1 MKFTGIEHLPAE
13 SHPPID
19 GCYINFQKM
28 FTFADLHSL
37 GVRNRIFYLS
47 LMVNEEKAKPN
58 QNLINVLYH
67 RARGVFMDKRILVIE
82 DEPAIQKI
90 LFEPLVAAGYE
101 VTTASDG
108 LEGINAF
115 HRGAFDLILLDIMLP
130 KIDGYAVCEMIRQES
145 NIPIILLTALDA
157 EDDQIKG
164 FDLLADDYITKPF
177 SVRLVLKRVEALL
190 RRTAAEDDA
199 GVIRYKEITLNETER
214 QVFVSENEIVLT
226 HLEFEILL
234 LLMKNPGRVFSR
246 DDLLNLVW
254 GYEYVADEKG
264 VNFHIMNLRK
274 KLNVGCIETVRGVGY
289 KIAKENP

>member
-1 MKFTGIEHLPAE
+1 
-13 SHPPID
+13 
-19 GCYINFQKM
+19 
-28 FTFADLHSL
+28 
-37 GVRNRIFYLS
+37 
-47 LMVNEEKAKPN
+47 
-58 QNLINVLYH
+58 
-67 RARGVFMDKRILVIE
+67 MDKRILVIE

-90 LFEPLVAAGYE
+90 LLEPLVAAGYE

-108 LEGINAF
+108 LEGITAF
-115 HRGAFDLILLDIMLP
+115 RGGSFDLILLDIMLP
-130 KIDGYAVCEMIRQES
+130 KIGGYAVCEMIRQTS
-145 NIPIILLTALDA
+145 KIPIILLTALDT

-190 RRTAAEDDA
+190 RRTSAEDDA
-199 GVIRYKEITLNETER
+199 GVILYREIALNEVGR
-214 QVFVSENEIVLT
+214 QVFVSEHEVVLT
-226 HLEFEILL
+226 NLEFEILR

-274 KLNVGCIETVRGVGY
+274 KLNVGYIETVRGVGY
-289 KIAKENP
+289 KIAKEDRK